1 MTTYKHFCKTLFFIG
16 ISLSFSLYADQ
27 QLEVLEVKTS
37 QSYEISKNLPG
48 ELLPF
53 QQSKIAFEI
62 TGRISSIYVD
72 IGDRVKKD
80 EVLAKL
86 DDSEVNANLEQAV
99 ARLDLANQVLN
110 RFEDLRKKGFISI
123 QDFDKAKSEYLVAKS
138 QVKFFEV
145 KKSQT
150 ILRAPY
156 DGFIQNRFVDEGTV
170 INGSNPILEILDANK
185 VEAHVSIPE
194 NLVNNLEVSNDYVF
208 EIGQEKA
215 KGKFKR
221 LAPMSASGSN
231 SRLAIFE
238 FSDFFIPGSV
248 IDLIIKIKKSEQGI
262 WLPINSLSQSEQGLW
277 SVYTV
282 SDDGSN
288 RVEKDLVRILHFEN
302 NYAYVSGTLKDG
314 DLVILGGYIAYFM
327 YLYGIHPAWGC
338 LLYTSPSPRDVEEYR
353 MPSSA

>member
-1 MTTYKHFCKTLFFIG
+1 MTTYKHFCKTLFLVG

-314 DLVILGGYIAYFM
+314 DLVILGGLSKIIEGQT
-327 YLYGIHPAWGC
+327 L
-338 LLYTSPSPRDVEEYR
+338 
-353 MPSSA
+353 

>member
-1 MTTYKHFCKTLFFIG
+1 MTTYKYFCKTLFLLG
-16 ISLSFSLYADQ
+16 ISLSFSLYADR

-62 TGRISSIYVD
+62 TGRILSIYVD

-80 EVLAKL
+80 DVLAKL
-86 DDSEVNANLEQAV
+86 DDSEVNANLEQAI

-194 NLVNNLEVSNDYVF
+194 NLVNNLEVSNDYTF

-215 KGKFKR
+215 IGKFKR

-238 FSDFFIPGSV
+238 FTDFFIPGSV
-248 IDLIIKIKKSEQGI
+248 IDLIIKIRKSEQGV

-302 NYAYVSGTLKDG
+302 NYAYVSGTLKNG
-314 DLVILGGYIAYFM
+314 DLVILGGLSKIIEGQT
-327 YLYGIHPAWGC
+327 L
-338 LLYTSPSPRDVEEYR
+338 
-353 MPSSA
+353 

>member
-1 MTTYKHFCKTLFFIG
+1 MTIYKHFCKTLFLVG

-80 EVLAKL
+80 DVLAKL

-194 NLVNNLEVSNDYVF
+194 NLVNNLEVSNDYTF

-215 KGKFKR
+215 IGKFKR

-248 IDLIIKIKKSEQGI
+248 IDLIIKINKSEQGI

-314 DLVILGGYIAYFM
+314 DLVILGGLSKIIEGQT
-327 YLYGIHPAWGC
+327 L
-338 LLYTSPSPRDVEEYR
+338 
-353 MPSSA
+353 

>member
-1 MTTYKHFCKTLFFIG
+1 MTIYKHFCKTLFLVG

-62 TGRISSIYVD
+62 TGRISSIFVD

-194 NLVNNLEVSNDYVF
+194 NLVNNLEVSNDYFF

-248 IDLIIKIKKSEQGI
+248 IDLIIKIEKSEEGI

-314 DLVILGGYIAYFM
+314 DLVILGGLSKIIEGQT
-327 YLYGIHPAWGC
+327 L
-338 LLYTSPSPRDVEEYR
+338 
-353 MPSSA
+353 

>member
-1 MTTYKHFCKTLFFIG
+1 MTIYKHFCKTLFLVG
-16 ISLSFSLYADQ
+16 ISMSFSLYADQ

-53 QQSKIAFEI
+53 QQSRIAFEI

-80 EVLAKL
+80 EMLAKL

-194 NLVNNLEVSNDYVF
+194 NLVNNLEVSNDYTF

-215 KGKFKR
+215 IGKFKR

-238 FSDFFIPGSV
+238 FTDFFIPGSV
-248 IDLIIKIKKSEQGI
+248 IDLIIKIRKSEQGV

-288 RVEKDLVRILHFEN
+288 KVEKDLVRILHFEN
-302 NYAYVSGTLKDG
+302 NYAYVSGTLKNG
-314 DLVILGGYIAYFM
+314 DLVILGGLSKIIEGQT
-327 YLYGIHPAWGC
+327 L
-338 LLYTSPSPRDVEEYR
+338 
-353 MPSSA
+353 

>member
-1 MTTYKHFCKTLFFIG
+1 MTTYKHFCKTLFLVG

-80 EVLAKL
+80 DVLAKL

-194 NLVNNLEVSNDYVF
+194 SLVNNLEVSNDYTF

-215 KGKFKR
+215 IGKFKR

-248 IDLIIKIKKSEQGI
+248 IDLIIKIRKSEQGV

-302 NYAYVSGTLKDG
+302 NYAYVSGTLKNG
-314 DLVILGGYIAYFM
+314 DLVILGGLSKIIEGQT
-327 YLYGIHPAWGC
+327 L
-338 LLYTSPSPRDVEEYR
+338 
-353 MPSSA
+353 

>member
-1 MTTYKHFCKTLFFIG
+1 MTIYKHFCKTLFLVG

-62 TGRISSIYVD
+62 TGRISSIFVD

-194 NLVNNLEVSNDYVF
+194 NLVNNLEVSNDYFF

-238 FSDFFIPGSV
+238 FSNFFIPGSV

-314 DLVILGGYIAYFM
+314 DLVILGGLSKIIEGQT
-327 YLYGIHPAWGC
+327 L
-338 LLYTSPSPRDVEEYR
+338 
-353 MPSSA
+353 

>member
-1 MTTYKHFCKTLFFIG
+1 MTTYKHFCKALFFIG
-16 ISLSFSLYADQ
+16 ISLSFSLYSDQ
-27 QLEVLEVKTS
+27 RLEVLEVKTS

-80 EVLAKL
+80 DVLAKL

-99 ARLDLANQVLN
+99 ARLDLANQVLT

-314 DLVILGGYIAYFM
+314 DLVILGGLSKIIEGQT
-327 YLYGIHPAWGC
+327 L
-338 LLYTSPSPRDVEEYR
+338 
-353 MPSSA
+353 

>member
-1 MTTYKHFCKTLFFIG
+1 MTIYKHFCKTLFLVG

-62 TGRISSIYVD
+62 NGRISSIYVD

-185 VEAHVSIPE
+185 V
-194 NLVNNLEVSNDYVF
+194 
-208 EIGQEKA
+208 
-215 KGKFKR
+215 
-221 LAPMSASGSN
+221 
-231 SRLAIFE
+231 
-238 FSDFFIPGSV
+238 
-248 IDLIIKIKKSEQGI
+248 
-262 WLPINSLSQSEQGLW
+262 
-277 SVYTV
+277 
-282 SDDGSN
+282 
-288 RVEKDLVRILHFEN
+288 
-302 NYAYVSGTLKDG
+302 
-314 DLVILGGYIAYFM
+314 
-327 YLYGIHPAWGC
+327 C
-338 LLYTSPSPRDVEEYR
+338 LLYTSD
-353 MPSSA
+353 AADD

>member
-1 MTTYKHFCKTLFFIG
+1 MTTNKQFCKIFIFFG
-16 ISLSFSLYADQ
+16 ISLSFLLNADQ

-37 QSYEISKNLPG
+37 SSYEISKNLPG

-62 TGRISSIYVD
+62 TGRILSISAD
-72 IGDRVKKD
+72 IGDKVKKGD
-80 EVLAKL
+80 LLAQL
-86 DDSEVNANLEQAV
+86 DDSEINASLEQAL
-99 ARLDLANQVLN
+99 ARLDLANQVLK
-110 RFEDLRKKGFISI
+110 RFEDLRKKGYISI
-123 QDFDKAKSEYLVAKS
+123 QDYDEAKSEYLVAKS

-150 ILRAPY
+150 VLRAPY

-194 NLVNNLEVSNDYVF
+194 TLITNLVMFNDYTF
-208 EIGQEKA
+208 QIGQKTVF
-215 KGKFKR
+215 GKLKR
-221 LAPMSASGSN
+221 LAPMAASGSN

-238 FSDFFIPGSV
+238 LNDFFIPGSL
-248 IDLIIKIKKSEQGI
+248 IDLIIKINRNEKGI

-282 SDDGSN
+282 SNDGFN
-288 RVEKDLVRILHFEN
+288 TVEKDIVQIIHFEN
-302 NYAYVSGTLKDG
+302 NYAFVSGTLKDG
-314 DLVILGGYIAYFM
+314 DLVILGGLSKIIEGQT
-327 YLYGIHPAWGC
+327 L
-338 LLYTSPSPRDVEEYR
+338 
-353 MPSSA
+353 

>member
-1 MTTYKHFCKTLFFIG
+1 MTIYKHFCKTLFLVG

-86 DDSEVNANLEQAV
+86 DDSEVKANLEQAV

-314 DLVILGGYIAYFM
+314 DLVILGGLSKIIEGQT
-327 YLYGIHPAWGC
+327 L
-338 LLYTSPSPRDVEEYR
+338 
-353 MPSSA
+353 

>member
-1 MTTYKHFCKTLFFIG
+1 MTIYKNFCKTLFLVG

-62 TGRISSIYVD
+62 TGRISSIFVD

-86 DDSEVNANLEQAV
+86 DDSEVKANLEQAV

-314 DLVILGGYIAYFM
+314 DLVILGGLSKIIEGQT
-327 YLYGIHPAWGC
+327 L
-338 LLYTSPSPRDVEEYR
+338 
-353 MPSSA
+353 

>member
-1 MTTYKHFCKTLFFIG
+1 MVEFLKKNIFIIFLSSITLFLGFLTFLTFIDRSF
-16 ISLSFSLYADQ
+16 IELNQNNLQYLLLVNILLLLSLF
-27 QLEVLEVKTS
+27 V
-37 QSYEISKNLPG
+37 
-48 ELLPF
+48 
-53 QQSKIAFEI
+53 
-62 TGRISSIYVD
+62 
-72 IGDRVKKD
+72 
-80 EVLAKL
+80 
-86 DDSEVNANLEQAV
+86 
-99 ARLDLANQVLN
+99 
-110 RFEDLRKKGFISI
+110 FI
-123 QDFDKAKSEYLVAKS
+123 
-138 QVKFFEV
+138 FFEV

-150 ILRAPY
+150 VLRAPY

-314 DLVILGGYIAYFM
+314 DLVILGGLSKIIEGQT
-327 YLYGIHPAWGC
+327 L
-338 LLYTSPSPRDVEEYR
+338 
-353 MPSSA
+353 

>member
-1 MTTYKHFCKTLFFIG
+1 MTIYMHFCKTLFLVG

-314 DLVILGGYIAYFM
+314 DLVILGGLSKIIEGQT
-327 YLYGIHPAWGC
+327 L
-338 LLYTSPSPRDVEEYR
+338 
-353 MPSSA
+353 

>member
-16 ISLSFSLYADQ
+16 ISLSFSLYSDQ

-62 TGRISSIYVD
+62 TGRISSISVD

-80 EVLAKL
+80 DVLAKL

-170 INGSNPILEILDANK
+170 INSSNPILEILDANK

-194 NLVNNLEVSNDYVF
+194 NLVNNLEVSNDYTF

-215 KGKFKR
+215 IGKFKR
-221 LAPMSASGSN
+221 LAPMSAIGSN

-238 FSDFFIPGSV
+238 FSNFFIPGSV

-282 SDDGSN
+282 SSDGSN
-288 RVEKDLVRILHFEN
+288 RVEKDLVQVLHFEN

-314 DLVILGGYIAYFM
+314 DLVILGGLSKIIEGQT
-327 YLYGIHPAWGC
+327 L
-338 LLYTSPSPRDVEEYR
+338 
-353 MPSSA
+353 

>member
-1 MTTYKHFCKTLFFIG
+1 MTIYKHFCKTLFLVG

-62 TGRISSIYVD
+62 TGRISSIFVD

-86 DDSEVNANLEQAV
+86 VDSEVNANLEQAV

-215 KGKFKR
+215 IGKFKR

-238 FSDFFIPGSV
+238 FTDFFIPGSV
-248 IDLIIKIKKSEQGI
+248 IDLIIKIRKSEQGV

-302 NYAYVSGTLKDG
+302 NYAYVSGTLKNG
-314 DLVILGGYIAYFM
+314 DLVILGGLSKIIEGQT
-327 YLYGIHPAWGC
+327 L
-338 LLYTSPSPRDVEEYR
+338 
-353 MPSSA
+353 

>member
-1 MTTYKHFCKTLFFIG
+1 MTIYKHFCKTLFLVG

-86 DDSEVNANLEQAV
+86 DDSEVSANLEQAV

-248 IDLIIKIKKSEQGI
+248 IDLIIKIEKSEQGI

-314 DLVILGGYIAYFM
+314 DLVILGGLSKIIEGQT
-327 YLYGIHPAWGC
+327 L
-338 LLYTSPSPRDVEEYR
+338 
-353 MPSSA
+353 

>member
-1 MTTYKHFCKTLFFIG
+1 MTIYKHFCKTLFLVG

-62 TGRISSIYVD
+62 TGRISSIFVD

-215 KGKFKR
+215 IGKFKR

-302 NYAYVSGTLKDG
+302 NYAYVSGTLKNG
-314 DLVILGGYIAYFM
+314 DLVILGGLSKIIEGQT
-327 YLYGIHPAWGC
+327 L
-338 LLYTSPSPRDVEEYR
+338 
-353 MPSSA
+353 

>member
-1 MTTYKHFCKTLFFIG
+1 MTTYKHFCKALFFIG
-16 ISLSFSLYADQ
+16 ISLSFSLYSDQ
-27 QLEVLEVKTS
+27 RLEVLEVKTS

-80 EVLAKL
+80 DVLAKL

-185 VEAHVSIPE
+185 V
-194 NLVNNLEVSNDYVF
+194 
-208 EIGQEKA
+208 
-215 KGKFKR
+215 
-221 LAPMSASGSN
+221 
-231 SRLAIFE
+231 
-238 FSDFFIPGSV
+238 
-248 IDLIIKIKKSEQGI
+248 
-262 WLPINSLSQSEQGLW
+262 
-277 SVYTV
+277 
-282 SDDGSN
+282 
-288 RVEKDLVRILHFEN
+288 
-302 NYAYVSGTLKDG
+302 
-314 DLVILGGYIAYFM
+314 
-327 YLYGIHPAWGC
+327 C
-338 LLYTSPSPRDVEEYR
+338 LLYTSPSPRDTILSR

>member
-1 MTTYKHFCKTLFFIG
+1 MTIYKHFCKTLFLVG
-16 ISLSFSLYADQ
+16 ISMSFSLYADQ

-62 TGRISSIYVD
+62 TGRISSIFVD

-194 NLVNNLEVSNDYVF
+194 NLVNNLEVSNDYTF
-208 EIGQEKA
+208 EIGREKA
-215 KGKFKR
+215 IGKFKR

-248 IDLIIKIKKSEQGI
+248 IDLIIKIRKSEQGV

-314 DLVILGGYIAYFM
+314 DLVVLGGLSKIIEGQT
-327 YLYGIHPAWGC
+327 L
-338 LLYTSPSPRDVEEYR
+338 
-353 MPSSA
+353 

>member
-1 MTTYKHFCKTLFFIG
+1 MTIYKHFCKTLFLVG
-16 ISLSFSLYADQ
+16 ISLSFSLYANQ

-62 TGRISSIYVD
+62 TGRISSIFVD

-248 IDLIIKIKKSEQGI
+248 IDLIMKIKKSEQGI

-314 DLVILGGYIAYFM
+314 DLVILGGLSKIIEGQT
-327 YLYGIHPAWGC
+327 L
-338 LLYTSPSPRDVEEYR
+338 
-353 MPSSA
+353 

>member
-1 MTTYKHFCKTLFFIG
+1 MTIYKHFCKTLFLVG

-194 NLVNNLEVSNDYVF
+194 NLVNNLEVSNDYTF
-208 EIGQEKA
+208 EIRQEKA
-215 KGKFKR
+215 IGKFKR

-248 IDLIIKIKKSEQGI
+248 IDLIIKIKKNEQGT

-314 DLVILGGYIAYFM
+314 DLVILGGLSKIIEGQT
-327 YLYGIHPAWGC
+327 L
-338 LLYTSPSPRDVEEYR
+338 
-353 MPSSA
+353 

>member
-1 MTTYKHFCKTLFFIG
+1 MTIYKHFCKTLFLVG

-62 TGRISSIYVD
+62 TGRISSIFVD

-238 FSDFFIPGSV
+238 FSNFFIPGSV

-314 DLVILGGYIAYFM
+314 DLVILGGLSKIIEGQT
-327 YLYGIHPAWGC
+327 L
-338 LLYTSPSPRDVEEYR
+338 
-353 MPSSA
+353 

>member
-1 MTTYKHFCKTLFFIG
+1 MTIYKHFCKTLFLVG

-80 EVLAKL
+80 EMLAKL

-194 NLVNNLEVSNDYVF
+194 NLVNNLKVSNDYTF

-215 KGKFKR
+215 IGKFKR

-238 FSDFFIPGSV
+238 FSDFFIPGSI
-248 IDLIIKIKKSEQGI
+248 IDLIIKIRKSEQGV

-314 DLVILGGYIAYFM
+314 DLVLLGGLSKIIEGQT
-327 YLYGIHPAWGC
+327 L
-338 LLYTSPSPRDVEEYR
+338 
-353 MPSSA
+353 

>member
-1 MTTYKHFCKTLFFIG
+1 MTTYKHFCKTLFLVG

-53 QQSKIAFEI
+53 QQSKIAFET

-86 DDSEVNANLEQAV
+86 DDSEVKANLEQAV

-156 DGFIQNRFVDEGTV
+156 EAFIQNRFVDEGTV

-215 KGKFKR
+215 IGKFKR

-238 FSDFFIPGSV
+238 FTDFFIPGSV
-248 IDLIIKIKKSEQGI
+248 IDLIIKIRKSEQGV

-314 DLVILGGYIAYFM
+314 DLVILGGLSKIIEGQT
-327 YLYGIHPAWGC
+327 L
-338 LLYTSPSPRDVEEYR
+338 
-353 MPSSA
+353 

>member
-1 MTTYKHFCKTLFFIG
+1 MTIYKHFCKTLFLVG

-170 INGSNPILEILDANK
+170 INASNPILEILDANK

-314 DLVILGGYIAYFM
+314 DLVILGGLSKIIEGQT
-327 YLYGIHPAWGC
+327 L
-338 LLYTSPSPRDVEEYR
+338 
-353 MPSSA
+353 

>member
-1 MTTYKHFCKTLFFIG
+1 MTIYKHFCKTLFLVG

-80 EVLAKL
+80 DVLAKL

-194 NLVNNLEVSNDYVF
+194 NLVNNLEVSNDYFF

-314 DLVILGGYIAYFM
+314 DLVILGGLSKIIEGQT
-327 YLYGIHPAWGC
+327 L
-338 LLYTSPSPRDVEEYR
+338 
-353 MPSSA
+353 

>member
-1 MTTYKHFCKTLFFIG
+1 MTIYKHFCKTLFFVG
-16 ISLSFSLYADQ
+16 ISLSFSLYSDQ

-80 EVLAKL
+80 DVLAKL

-194 NLVNNLEVSNDYVF
+194 NLVNNLEVSNDYAF

-215 KGKFKR
+215 IGKFKR

-238 FSDFFIPGSV
+238 FTDFFIPGSV
-248 IDLIIKIKKSEQGI
+248 IDLIIKIRKSEQGV

-314 DLVILGGYIAYFM
+314 DLVILGGLSKIIEGQT
-327 YLYGIHPAWGC
+327 L
-338 LLYTSPSPRDVEEYR
+338 
-353 MPSSA
+353 

>member
-1 MTTYKHFCKTLFFIG
+1 MTIYKHFCKTLFLVG

-62 TGRISSIYVD
+62 TGRILSIYVD

-80 EVLAKL
+80 DVLAKL

-123 QDFDKAKSEYLVAKS
+123 QDFDEAKSEYLVAKS

-194 NLVNNLEVSNDYVF
+194 NLVNNLEVSNDYFF

-314 DLVILGGYIAYFM
+314 DLVILGGLSKIIEGQT
-327 YLYGIHPAWGC
+327 L
-338 LLYTSPSPRDVEEYR
+338 
-353 MPSSA
+353 

>member
-1 MTTYKHFCKTLFFIG
+1 MTIYKHFCKTLFLVG

-62 TGRISSIYVD
+62 TGRISSIFVD

-80 EVLAKL
+80 DVLAKL

-194 NLVNNLEVSNDYVF
+194 NLVNNLEVSNDYFF

-248 IDLIIKIKKSEQGI
+248 IDLIIKIEKSEQGI

-314 DLVILGGYIAYFM
+314 DLVILGGLSKIIEGQT
-327 YLYGIHPAWGC
+327 L
-338 LLYTSPSPRDVEEYR
+338 
-353 MPSSA
+353 

>member
-1 MTTYKHFCKTLFFIG
+1 MTTYKHFCKTLFLTG

-62 TGRISSIYVD
+62 TGRISSIYAD

-80 EVLAKL
+80 DVLAKL

-99 ARLDLANQVLN
+99 ARLDLAIQVLN

-123 QDFDKAKSEYLVAKS
+123 QEFDKAKSEYLVAKS

-170 INGSNPILEILDANK
+170 ISGSNPILEILDANK

-194 NLVNNLEVSNDYVF
+194 NLVNNLRVSNDYTF

-215 KGKFKR
+215 IGKFKR

-282 SDDGSN
+282 SGDGSN

-314 DLVILGGYIAYFM
+314 DLVILGGLSKIIEGQT
-327 YLYGIHPAWGC
+327 L
-338 LLYTSPSPRDVEEYR
+338 
-353 MPSSA
+353 

>member
-1 MTTYKHFCKTLFFIG
+1 MTIYKHFCKTLFLVG

-194 NLVNNLEVSNDYVF
+194 NLVNNLEVSNDYFF

-282 SDDGSN
+282 SGDGSN

-314 DLVILGGYIAYFM
+314 DLVILGGLSKIIEGQT
-327 YLYGIHPAWGC
+327 L
-338 LLYTSPSPRDVEEYR
+338 
-353 MPSSA
+353 

>member
-1 MTTYKHFCKTLFFIG
+1 MTIYKHFCKTLFLVG

-80 EVLAKL
+80 EMLAKL

-215 KGKFKR
+215 IGKFKR

-314 DLVILGGYIAYFM
+314 DLVILGGLSKIIEGQT
-327 YLYGIHPAWGC
+327 L
-338 LLYTSPSPRDVEEYR
+338 
-353 MPSSA
+353 